1 MRGTSLSCAAVANL
15 RGLNAE
21 EGPPA
26 LRGLFPGPSPC
37 SSRAQGPTGGEM
49 GRSWPKTVFSSI
61 CLWNDQART
70 EPCAKCCRDKV
81 ANEAKHTSLQ
91 CSLSLTLAIPLR
103 SSRRDP
109 CVGARGTDH
118 KCQAQINQSRRQV
131 SRYQDRW
138 TVAREVLREWK
149 APTSRPCFN
158 LTFGLVRAVP
168 LARHDDLFGR
178 TTATHPWEPCHRRVR
193 GWCVLGPSV

>member
-1 MRGTSLSCAAVANL
+1 M
-15 RGLNAE
+15 
-21 EGPPA
+21 
-26 LRGLFPGPSPC
+26 RGLFPGPSLG
-37 SSRAQGPTGGEM
+37 SSPAQGPTGGGM

-70 EPCAKCCRDKV
+70 EPCAKCQGTKWRTKRTHKPAMFFVPDTRV
-81 ANEAKHTSLQ
+81 
-91 CSLSLTLAIPLR
+91 PLR

-118 KCQAQINQSRRQV
+118 KCQAQINQSTRQV

-138 TVAREVLREWK
+138 TAAREVLREWK

-158 LTFGLVRAVP
+158 LTFGHVRAVP

-193 GWCVLGPSV
+193 GWRVLGPSV